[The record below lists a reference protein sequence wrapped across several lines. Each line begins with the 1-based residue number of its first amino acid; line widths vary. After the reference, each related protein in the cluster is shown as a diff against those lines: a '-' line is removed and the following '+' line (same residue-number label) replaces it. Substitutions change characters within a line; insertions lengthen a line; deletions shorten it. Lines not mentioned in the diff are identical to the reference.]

1 MAAVYRDLLTDD
13 SEVGHS
19 HADCGKVQDP
29 YSLRCQPQ
37 VMGACLTQ
45 IRQAAEVLAVEANAV
60 SDNPLVFAAEGDVIS
75 GGNFH
80 AEPVAMAA
88 DNLALALAEI
98 GALSERRI
106 SLMMD
111 KHMSQ
116 LPPFLVN
123 NGGVNSGFMIAQVTA
138 AALASDNKALAHP
151 ASVDSLPTSANQEDH
166 VSMAPNAGK
175 RLWPMAENVRDILA
189 IEWLGACQGLDF
201 REGLKTSPAG
211 ARAPAAAPEGG
222 ALREGPLLRARH
234 RTGQRADRR
243 TQPERAHAGGPVAQ
257 SVTQHWPARVG
268 PPAAAACSAR
278 RGRAGGARPCPR
290 HSHHMETSMQEVQSS
305 ELKRGLS
312 ARHIR
317 FIALGSAIGTGLFYG
332 SAKAIQAAGP
342 SVLIAYLIAGAAVYM
357 VMRALGEMAV
367 HNPVA
372 GSFGQYASQ
381 SLGPLAGFITGWT
394 YTFEMIIVCLADV
407 TAFGLYMGF
416 WYPDVP
422 QWIWVLAIVLLIGG
436 LNLCTVKLFGELE
449 FWLSLLKVAAIVA
462 MIAGGLGIMLFGIGL
477 SADAPATGV
486 HNLWQNGGFMP
497 NGIGGL
503 IASLAVVV
511 FAFGGIE
518 IIGITA
524 GEART
529 RAAPSRAP
537 STLCPCASCCST
549 C

>member
-1 MAAVYRDLLTDD
+1 
-13 SEVGHS
+13 
-19 HADCGKVQDP
+19 
-29 YSLRCQPQ
+29 
-37 VMGACLTQ
+37 
-45 IRQAAEVLAVEANAV
+45 
-60 SDNPLVFAAEGDVIS
+60 
-75 GGNFH
+75 
-80 AEPVAMAA
+80 
-88 DNLALALAEI
+88 
-98 GALSERRI
+98 
-106 SLMMD
+106 
-111 KHMSQ
+111 
-116 LPPFLVN
+116 
-123 NGGVNSGFMIAQVTA
+123 
-138 AALASDNKALAHP
+138 
-151 ASVDSLPTSANQEDH
+151 
-166 VSMAPNAGK
+166 
-175 RLWPMAENVRDILA
+175 
-189 IEWLGACQGLDF
+189 
-201 REGLKTSPAG
+201 
-211 ARAPAAAPEGG
+211 
-222 ALREGPLLRARH
+222 
-234 RTGQRADRR
+234 
-243 TQPERAHAGGPVAQ
+243 
-257 SVTQHWPARVG
+257 
-268 PPAAAACSAR
+268 
-278 RGRAGGARPCPR
+278 
-290 HSHHMETSMQEVQSS
+290 MQEVQSS

-367 HNPVA
+367 HNPMA

-537 STLCPCASCCST
+537 STLCPAHPAVLRADAVRADGHLPWSQIGSQGSPSCRSSTSWASRPPPPS
-549 C
+549 